1 VTSPVSLVTA
11 LSLCGVVGRLR
22 QLVASLTGSACDV
35 SDKSLRRRG
44 IGRCRP
50 DEITVAVVTLDDDD
64 GDGDDGRSL
73 QLELSRPLPATCR

>member
-1 VTSPVSLVTA
+1 M
-11 LSLCGVVGRLR
+11 
-22 QLVASLTGSACDV
+22 ASLTGSACDV

-50 DEITVAVVTLDDDD
+50 DEVTVAVVTLDDDGGD